1 MDSGLIDVFICR
13 SYQFGVAQLME
24 LAGLSCAQAVAR
36 VYPSG
41 RAALVVA
48 GPGNNGGDG
57 LVLARHLVLLGF
69 SATLFYPRRTSNPL
83 YSALLHQAEQSGVTV
98 RSDLPSLQVMQDWIW
113 WIYVITTALHCA
125 TGREQA
131 VRVGGGLPVR
141 IQLQAP
147 AAGLGGAR
155 VGDDGQAWP
164 EYSSCQCGY
173 TQVTIH
179 TYTGH

>member
-1 MDSGLIDVFICR
+1 MNLTGILRLNVVTHHISG
-13 SYQFGVAQLME
+13 
-24 LAGLSCAQAVAR
+24 
-36 VYPSG
+36 
-41 RAALVVA
+41 
-48 GPGNNGGDG
+48 
-57 LVLARHLVLLGF
+57 
-69 SATLFYPRRTSNPL
+69 
-83 YSALLHQAEQSGVTV
+83 
-98 RSDLPSLQVMQDWIW
+98 WIW

-155 VGDDGQAWP
+155 VGGDGQAWP

>member
-1 MDSGLIDVFICR
+1 MSTRSSSTGNRSALDCGLRDVSYVCR

-98 RSDLPSLQVMQDWIW
+98 RPDLPSLQVMQDWIW
-113 WIYVITTALHCA
+113 WIYVIATALCYRTRA
-125 TGREQA
+125 SSTGWWWTACSDSATSPRCGTGRCPCW
-131 VRVGGGLPVR
+131 R
-141 IQLQAP
+141 
-147 AAGLGGAR
+147 
-155 VGDDGQAWP
+155 
-164 EYSSCQCGY
+164 
-173 TQVTIH
+173 
-179 TYTGH
+179 